1 MNRPYSGRIPETKW
15 GYLILFPRRG
25 DKFRD
30 RDLPYKTAT
39 SWQAEQ
45 LLGYHDYK
53 LFSRRR
59 RSGPSNREQRP
70 FFACAH
76 ASLTGGAIR
85 ASGGE
90 FAKSPALTTKHLYS
104 PFGRLLLA
112 HSGVFSGLGET
123 QCFQAMHI
131 AKRCFVARLLFF
143 HGVGNFAISPLL
155 STK

>member
-1 MNRPYSGRIPETKW
+1 M

-25 DKFRD
+25 DNFRD

-39 SWQAEQ
+39 SWPAER
-45 LLGYHDYK
+45 LLGCHDYK

-59 RSGPSNREQRP
+59 RSGPAIESKDL
-70 FFACAH
+70 FCLCACL
-76 ASLTGGAIR
+76 SDWRGY
-85 ASGGE
+85 SGVWGE

-104 PFGRLLLA
+104 RFGRLLLA
-112 HSGVFSGLGET
+112 HSSVFSGLGET

-143 HGVGNFAISPLL
+143 HGVGNFTISPLL
-155 STK
+155 SIK